1 MTSTFQ
7 LIPNGQQRR
16 AHSLLDRQSQY
27 LKATVSLVLQQ
38 CVKPRKSGEGAQV
51 TLAEGGLEG
60 VSRVMTENVSFD
72 AVLMDIQMPD
82 IDGLE
87 ATRRIRSNPRF
98 AALPIVAMTANASNT
113 DREAC
118 LAAGMNDHVG
128 KPIDLEQL
136 VVTLLFQA
144 GREDSQASLA
154 VGQASTEEGIV

>member
-1 MTSTFQ
+1 
-7 LIPNGQQRR
+7 
-16 AHSLLDRQSQY
+16 
-27 LKATVSLVLQQ
+27 
-38 CVKPRKSGEGAQV
+38 
-51 TLAEGGLEG
+51 
-60 VSRVMTENVSFD
+60 VSFD